1 MTAAGAATVAA
12 LGDLRSEEQR
22 PFRTVLLAT
31 DLTPASDEAGRQAI
45 ALAASLGARLL
56 VVNVMDTRRVAGDGS
71 HGRIDQARAEREL
84 LLLALVGRARDAGAP
99 AEFLIWTGDPGSAIT
114 SAAEAEGADLLVV
127 GSRGRGGAE
136 RLLLGS
142 VSDHLVR
149 TAGCPVLVVRPSVD
163 GDPVPDAGE
172 GRPSLA
178 S

>member
-1 MTAAGAATVAA
+1 MIPAGAVTVAGA
-12 LGDLRSEEQR
+12 IDPRSAEQR

-31 DLTPASDEAGRQAI
+31 DLSPASDEAGRQAI

-71 HGRIDQARAEREL
+71 HGRIDQARAEREA
-84 LLLALVGRARDAGAP
+84 LLLALVGRARAAGAS
-99 AEFLIWTGDPGSAIT
+99 AEFLIWTGDPGSAIA

-149 TAGCPVLVVRPSVD
+149 TAGCPVLVVRPAAD
-163 GDPVPDAGE
+163 ADPADDAGE
-172 GRPSLA
+172 GRPSRA